1 MVKTLRWN
9 WRVAVSNC
17 TGGLNRDEHRIK
29 CNDRHGFGVFHLT
42 LAQNLLHG
50 SQTVDKTT
58 PLHWSQIFISAQT
71 TFCGIFGRL
80 FPKSCRSKWLY
91 EKRLNAFIW
100 MWLSHMRELFR
111 ISALNYKEDFI
122 QVPFILPCCHSWNQ
136 ELKIRHWHSPPN
148 NISAP
153 DTV

>member
-58 PLHWSQIFISAQT
+58 PLTGRRYSSQHRQHSAVYLVDYSQNHVAVNDSMKNDLMPLSE
-71 TFCGIFGRL
+71 CG
-80 FPKSCRSKWLY
+80 
-91 EKRLNAFIW
+91 
-100 MWLSHMRELFR
+100 SH
-111 ISALNYKEDFI
+111 
-122 QVPFILPCCHSWNQ
+122 
-136 ELKIRHWHSPPN
+136 
-148 NISAP
+148 
-153 DTV
+153 T